1 MEFFLE
7 ISAVSGTSEEGK
19 LRRRICVIDIES
31 IDPQQGTK
39 FVLNYH
45 SEPRQTMMSKLKSY
59 YKTNESTL
67 KTETYESRQIAN
79 IMDGYA

>member
-1 MEFFLE
+1 M
-7 ISAVSGTSEEGK
+7 SGTSEEGK